1 MRPASATGTPSP
13 AGAAAARTA
22 QPEALQPEAVQ
33 PEAVQP
39 EAAPQ
44 TLRHTR
50 LEDALAFLSAAILAG
65 LGIAF
70 FERAGLMTGGT
81 AGLALQLSYG
91 TGLAFGASFALVNLP
106 FLALALLRM
115 GWRFTAKTAAA
126 VALLSAVTEVQRPLL
141 VLERI
146 HPAYAALAGGL
157 LVGIG
162 LLILFRH
169 RGSLGGFNVLVL
181 YLQERFGWR
190 AGWVQ
195 LGLDAAILLLS
206 LAVVP
211 PAIVAISLVGAL
223 ALNVTLAINH
233 RPGRYMAV

>member
-1 MRPASATGTPSP
+1 MNPPPSAPSVAPPAAGPGLGP
-13 AGAAAARTA
+13 A
-22 QPEALQPEAVQ
+22 PDS
-33 PEAVQP
+33 
-39 EAAPQ
+39 
-44 TLRHTR
+44 LRHTAI
-50 LEDALAFLSAAILAG
+50 EDAIAFVSATVLVG
-65 LGIAF
+65 LGVAL
-70 FERAGLMTGGT
+70 FENAGLMTGGT
-81 AGLALQLSYG
+81 AGLALLLSYRTSLG
-91 TGLAFGASFALVNLP
+91 FGPAFLLVNLP
-106 FLALALLRM
+106 FFLLAVFRM
-115 GWRFTAKTAAA
+115 GWRFTLKTVAA
-126 VALLSAVTEVQRPLL
+126 VTLLSAVSELQRPLL
-141 VLERI
+141 DLGSAS
-146 HPAYAALAGGL
+146 PGYAAPVGGL
-157 LVGIG
+157 LVGVG